1 MTTKTANQKAGD
13 LIRER
18 VAFKGSNLNGHYVPL
33 VWDCFEPETGR
44 LPETGVLKLHRDQPS
59 YIIYSY
65 GTPIAWWSTATGW
78 FIPEYKY
85 SVSTSK
91 HQNYVRR
98 AIS

>member
-18 VAFKGSNLNGHYVPL
+18 VAFKGSNLSGHYVPL
-33 VWDCFEPETGR
+33 VWDCFKPVTGY
-44 LPETGVLKLHRDQPS
+44 LSDVYVAQLHRDQPS

-78 FIPEYKY
+78 FIPEHKY

-91 HQNYVRR
+91 HQTYVRR